1 MRGLKDQT
9 RWSGNTGS
17 MAVQPRHRS
26 IVAAARI
33 SPGMRV
39 LDIATGR
46 GEVAVMA
53 ALLGAEVHATD
64 ISEALL
70 AAAATNARVA
80 GVRITTSICD
90 MRELTDLAG
99 RFDRVLG
106 CAALHHLDPEGSRVA
121 VQATM
126 SILEPQ
132 GRALFVEPVEN
143 VAWFDF
149 LKHLVPGPNGRPSS
163 LRRKA
168 WSDWAER
175 RDDRWMSDE
184 ELLGLWPRA
193 RIVGRVGFLQRIKR
207 TPLIENI
214 DAWLLTHGFGRFAQA
229 SVVEYEPW
237 SQA

>member
-1 MRGLKDQT
+1 MHGLEDQT

-17 MAVQPRHRS
+17 MSVQPRHRA
-26 IVAAARI
+26 IVSAARI

-39 LDIATGR
+39 LDVATGR

-80 GVRITTSICD
+80 GVRVTTSMCD

-121 VQATM
+121 VRSAM
-126 SILEPQ
+126 SILEP
-132 GRALFVEPVEN
+132 GGLALFVEPVEN
-143 VAWFDF
+143 VAWFDY
-149 LKHLVPGPNGRPSS
+149 LKHLVPGANGRPSS

-168 WSDWAER
+168 WTVWAER
-175 RDDRWMSDE
+175 RDDRWMSDA
-184 ELLGLWPRA
+184 ELLTLWPRA
-193 RIVGRVGFLQRIKR
+193 RIVGRVGLLQRIKR
-207 TPLIENI
+207 TPLIEDI
-214 DAWLLTHGFGRFAQA
+214 DAWLLTHGLGRFAQA
-229 SVVEYEPW
+229 SVVEYQP
-237 SQA
+237 